1 MKRKEKLR
9 KCWDRIC
16 LYYLYLPSILLGI
29 SIFNPHRMIKT
40 VFMILAIVT
49 ALFDLF
55 RYFYKEKK
63 RSEFPI
69 SKMKAETYN
78 RKIIKRPIE
87 GRTWKRGRR
96 DGFHFTDSGR

>member
-1 MKRKEKLR
+1 MKWKEKLR

-16 LYYLYLPSILLGI
+16 IYYLYLPSILLGI

-55 RYFYKEKK
+55 RYFYKERKEK
-63 RSEFPI
+63 RVSNKQE
-69 SKMKAETYN
+69 E
-78 RKIIKRPIE
+78 
-87 GRTWKRGRR
+87 
-96 DGFHFTDSGR
+96 SGNI